1 VCDELEIFDGARNLK
16 TQRKDMVEG
25 LEYEG
30 NFKQPKDDDML
41 VIPIDTKSVC
51 STGTGGIIAIPPSPN
66 KTWINALGE
75 CDVQDAP
82 KEFMDFI
89 ISFKQ
94 KRTTR
99 TMYHAN
105 GDTTETP
112 FTPQNNNNNKI
123 EGELLKKVVM
133 KLNDNRADNYHD
145 WTRVCWAIYNI
156 AHINDYKRK
165 GNNLIHKFSKKS
177 SKYNEKNVEIF
188 INNTMFRN
196 NGVGLGYLLEC
207 LKTDDKTAFKD
218 IVNKIPSTT
227 FNAVKYEGYI
237 LIDDVEDQ
245 MECLV
250 CDMYEIGITHEK
262 AASLFC
268 LLNKEFL
275 YIGDNILYQKK

>member
-1 VCDELEIFDGARNLK
+1 LLKEQKNPLYKYKDLFDEELWYKSEKDGAKQIENGHALGLTLREGIIVFDVDCMKWCDYLEDKFPFLKTTVCCQTKKGKHYYFKRTAVCDELEIFDGARNLK

-30 NFKQPKDDDML
+30 YFKQPKDDDML
-41 VIPIDTKSVC
+41 VIPIDKNSVC
-51 STGTGGIIAIPPSPN
+51 STGTGGIIVIPPSPN

-75 CDVQDAP
+75 CNVQDAP

-89 ISFKQ
+89 ISFPQ

-105 GDTTETP
+105 GDTTETS
-112 FTPQNNNNNKI
+112 FTPQNNNDNKI

-177 SKYNEKNVEIF
+177 SKY
-188 INNTMFRN
+188 
-196 NGVGLGYLLEC
+196 
-207 LKTDDKTAFKD
+207 
-218 IVNKIPSTT
+218 
-227 FNAVKYEGYI
+227 
-237 LIDDVEDQ
+237 
-245 MECLV
+245 
-250 CDMYEIGITHEK
+250 H
-262 AASLFC
+262 
-268 LLNKEFL
+268 
-275 YIGDNILYQKK
+275 